1 MLERVGVLGSG
12 AIGSVIGGY
21 LTRAGND
28 VTLIDAWP
36 EHVDTM
42 KRDGLTVTAQDEK
55 FTVPVN
61 AIHVGEVC
69 NIAEPFDAVFIS
81 LKSYDTVW
89 GTHLVLPHLKP
100 TGVMVSAQNAINDER
115 IARIAGFTRSMPC
128 VVTIG
133 AGLYEPGHVTRTSI
147 PDRLAF
153 KVGELNGMP
162 TQRAE
167 RLADMLGAVGIT
179 QVTKN
184 PWGERWAKLA
194 TNSMAN
200 PICGITGLGSGE
212 ARQTSGVVDVMIGIA
227 AEVVAVGSALGV
239 QVEPINGGTGGEVR
253 SGGGRPGAGGDQ
265 VHPVGRRDRS
275 WGGSAFDAPG
285 RAEGPPDR
293 DRLPQR
299 VRRREGQGSGCPD
312 ASVRGGHLGHPRRG
326 ERPPQARGIQH
337 STSPGH
343 PLNAGLRG
351 GTNNRES
358 GVRG

>member
-1 MLERVGVLGSG
+1 MFERVGVLGSG

-179 QVTKN
+179 KVTKN

-239 QVEPINGGTGGEVR
+239 EVEPINGVPAEKYVQAEDGQVLEDVKSMLSDAATGLGE
-253 SGGGRPGAGGDQ
+253 GRPSMLQD
-265 VHPVGRRDRS
+265 VLKGRRTEIAYLN
-275 WGGSAFDAPG
+275 GYVVEKG
-285 RAEGPPDR
+285 REAGVPTPLCETVTQAIR
-293 DRLPQR
+293 D
-299 VRRREGQGSGCPD
+299 V
-312 ASVRGGHLGHPRRG
+312 
-326 ERPPQARGIQH
+326 
-337 STSPGH
+337 
-343 PLNAGLRG
+343 
-351 GTNNRES
+351 ES
-358 GVRG
+358 GLHKPDVSNIQPLLDIL

>member
-1 MLERVGVLGSG
+1 MFERVGVLGSG

-115 IARIAGFTRSMPC
+115 IARIVGFTRSMPC

-200 PICGITGLGSGE
+200 PICGITGLGSGA

-239 QVEPINGGTGGEVR
+239 EVEPINGVPAEKYVQAEDGQVLEDVKSMLSDAATGLGE
-253 SGGGRPGAGGDQ
+253 GRPSMLQD
-265 VHPVGRRDRS
+265 VLKGRRTEIAYLN
-275 WGGSAFDAPG
+275 GYVVEKG
-285 RAEGPPDR
+285 REAGVPTPLCETVTQAIR
-293 DRLPQR
+293 D
-299 VRRREGQGSGCPD
+299 V
-312 ASVRGGHLGHPRRG
+312 
-326 ERPPQARGIQH
+326 
-337 STSPGH
+337 
-343 PLNAGLRG
+343 
-351 GTNNRES
+351 ES
-358 GVRG
+358 GLHKPDVSNIQPLLDIL